1 MPPNVREA
9 KQVQDSISA
18 IVQDVKLFYDHGK
31 ARWAVCQL
39 TENAGGII
47 LPIRDGMSSS
57 RPTVMFFVQ
66 NRNGEYR
73 IPGQQDISDVVAL
86 RRNADV
92 AFQKGGDWVADQME
106 SREADK
112 DAKFKQSQTAMIA
125 DFAKPLKEAIKKEL
139 T

>member
-9 KQVQDSISA
+9 KQVQDSISS

-47 LPIRDGMSSS
+47 LPTRDGMSSS

-66 NRNGEYR
+66 DKNGEYR
-73 IPGQQDISDVVAL
+73 TPGQQDISDVVAL
-86 RRNADV
+86 RRNAEV

-106 SREADK
+106 SREATK

-125 DFAKPLKEAIKKEL
+125 DFAKPLKQAIQKEL